1 MTTAHVEKFAEMM
14 VNDPALNAR
23 VIKHKKDMSVFAS
36 IAVQEGNALGLVFT
50 AQEFTTFVMAER
62 STAEAGELSD
72 LELDAVA
79 GGAPRFGIGKMK
91 DSHNKQTGTG
101 QPIAGTAANA
111 ATGSI

>member
-23 VIKHKKDMSVFAS
+23 VIKHKKDMSVYAFT
-36 IAVQEGNALGLVFT
+36 AVQEGKALGLVFT

-62 STAEAGELSD
+62 GTAETGELSD

-79 GGAPRFGIGKMK
+79 GGV
-91 DSHNKQTGTG
+91 KQSSA
-101 QPIAGTAANA
+101 QVVADL
-111 ATGSI
+111 